1 MKSLND
7 IPKQNNFKTP
17 EGYFDSLD
25 KKIAEKIKN
34 NEENKPK
41 SAFEIFKPYIY
52 MAASLI
58 ILASAIKFGLNVL
71 VDKDPVV
78 KPEIETIAST
88 ENNYFVDEFYDDDI
102 AFYEY
107 LNEKEEE
114 IYAANE
120 ISDEE
125 IENYLSHYYIE
136 YELQYE

>member
-17 EGYFDSLD
+17 EGYFDSLGE
-25 KKIAEKIKN
+25 KINEKIKN

-58 ILASAIKFGLNVL
+58 ILASAVKFGLNVL

-78 KPEIETIAST
+78 KPDIETIAST

-107 LNEKEEE
+107 LSEEEE
-114 IYAANE
+114 IYAAND

-125 IENYLSHYYIE
+125 IENYLSQYYIE

>member
-107 LNEKEEE
+107 LNEKEEK

>member
-7 IPKQNNFKTP
+7 IPKQNSFKTP

-25 KKIAEKIKN
+25 QKIVEKIKT

-58 ILASAIKFGLNVL
+58 ILASAVKFGLNVL

-78 KPEIETIAST
+78 KPDIETIASV
-88 ENNYFVDEFYDDDI
+88 ESNYLVEEFYDDDI
-102 AFYEY
+102 AFYEF
-107 LNEKEEE
+107 LSEEE
-114 IYAANE
+114 EVYASND

-125 IENYLSHYYIE
+125 IENYLSQYYIE

>member
-58 ILASAIKFGLNVL
+58 ILASAVKFGLNVL

-78 KPEIETIAST
+78 KPDIETIAST
-88 ENNYFVDEFYDDDI
+88 ESNYFLDEFYDDDI

-107 LNEKEEE
+107 LSEEE
-114 IYAANE
+114 EVYASND

-125 IENYLSHYYIE
+125 IENYLSQYYIE